1 MQGIYS
7 ISGGYNSWRHWYQ
20 KHFGLLFQEISL
32 CRQTVVEHFDR
43 SLPLVLVVQGGWAP
57 SGRFSCSYIWSMC
70 NSWFVFL
77 GLVFTVF
84 NMHSWQCTETV
95 WRPGQLRRWACT
107 LLWKPGYWSEG
118 KSRGEGKK
126 DRTKSNWK
134 VNDQPSYLS
143 HISVRLN
150 RRKKKTKTNQQS
162 FTRQCKVGQCKIS
175 IIWQPV
181 Q

>member
-20 KHFGLLFQEISL
+20 KHFGLLFREISL
-32 CRQTVVEHFDR
+32 SRQTVVEHFDR
-43 SLPLVLVVQGGWAP
+43 SLPLVLVMQGGWAP
-57 SGRFSCSYIWSMC
+57 RRRFSCSYIWSMC

-77 GLVFTVF
+77 GLLSQYLIYIAGSVQRLCGGLA
-84 NMHSWQCTETV
+84 SCTGGLV
-95 WRPGQLRRWACT
+95 LSFGSQAIDLRGRA
-107 LLWKPGYWSEG
+107 EG
-118 KSRGEGKK
+118 EEKK

-134 VNDQPSYLS
+134 VNYQPSYLC

-150 RRKKKTKTNQQS
+150 RTGGGNQQQS